1 MPVRFVWTGL
11 DELKAAL
18 RALPDT
24 LRSEASTI
32 VLDEA
37 NTIAARVTDV
47 YAAHRDTGDLAD
59 HVSVVKV
66 TRGPYGVGAT
76 VKSSGKISW
85 LFDNGSQAR
94 HYVTASGAD
103 HATGQMWGKTTPPHT
118 FVSNMQTG
126 RREMWAQIAELLK
139 REGLVV
145 SGSADD

>member
-18 RALPDT
+18 RALPET
-24 LRSEASTI
+24 LSAEASTI
-32 VLDEA
+32 VIDQA
-37 NTIAARVTDV
+37 NTIAARVVDV
-47 YAAHRDTGDLAD
+47 YEAHRDTGDLAD

-66 TRGPYGVGAT
+66 TRGRYGVGAT
-76 VKSSGKISW
+76 VKSAGKIAW

-103 HATGQMWGKTTPPHT
+103 HSTGAMWGKTPAPHT
-118 FVSNMQTG
+118 FVGNMITG
-126 RREMWAQIAELLK
+126 RREMWESIAELLK
-139 REGLVV
+139 REGLAV